1 MSTTYNFS
9 LLSIPLYYILA
20 VIPHGQAMAIAS
32 RGGGGRHDNRN
43 PKSSDFI
50 AKLKSKLSARDFA
63 RFERAESCHRNHFE
77 NMPLFVASVLA
88 SLFVERQTG
97 VKLDTGL
104 NAALILGTRVL
115 YTLNYETQKWSYVR
129 SMLYFI
135 SVGLCFRMILRAAK
149 ALGDE

>member
-1 MSTTYNFS
+1 
-9 LLSIPLYYILA
+9 
-20 VIPHGQAMAIAS
+20 MAIAS

-97 VKLDTGL
+97 VRLNTRL
-104 NAALILGTRVL
+104 NAALVLGTRVL
-115 YTLNYETQKWSYVR
+115 YTLNYGR
-129 SMLYFI
+129 LLGDLSMLMLMTVFSDDRNPEMELCPQHLVLHQRRI
-135 SVGLCFRMILRAAK
+135 VLQDDSPCSKGVG
-149 ALGDE
+149 G